1 MKNKMTCLKQGLA
14 ALGTAAIALTLWI
27 NPASADPFR
36 TTNPRAVGAKTETAF
51 KALFQDGNYVQA
63 AELLKTAEDNEPLA
77 FAMKAALS
85 FVNQDIAAMGQN
97 ATLTRTTAEKL
108 VKTDPLRG
116 HLYMAAGHFLEGA
129 YTLSTQGTVQ
139 STPAVLGQ
147 LQKVFDNLKEAEK
160 ISPNDPELNLI
171 KGYMDLM
178 LAVNLPFS
186 NPDQAI
192 TRLQS
197 ASPTYL
203 AQRGIAIGYRDLG
216 RAQEGIDAIAP
227 VIQQNPNNPELYY
240 LNAQLL
246 RLKSDKLQGAEQ
258 RKVQLESIK
267 SFREAWKRKAT
278 LPSSLVEQLDR
289 EGCRTFQVYRSKN
302 PNVCGHNDSVSWEG
316 NQPNPQAARPNP
328 ASANPVP
335 KR

>member
-1 MKNKMTCLKQGLA
+1 MKNKMTPRLKQWA
-14 ALGTAAIALTLWI
+14 AMGAAAIALSLWS

-36 TTNPRAVGAKTETAF
+36 TTNPRAVGKKTEAAF
-51 KALFQDGNYVQA
+51 KTLFQQGNYVKA
-63 AELLKTAEDNEPLA
+63 AELLKTAEDNEPLS

-85 FVNQDIAAMGQN
+85 FVNKDTAAMGQN

-108 VKTDPLRG
+108 VQTDPLRG

-129 YTLSTQGTVQ
+129 YTLSTEGTVR

-147 LQKVFDNLKEAEK
+147 LQKVLDNLKEAEK
-160 ISPNDPELNLI
+160 IAPNDPELNLI

-192 TRLQS
+192 TRLQN
-197 ASPTYL
+197 ANPTYL

-216 RAQEGIDAIAP
+216 RPQEGIDT
-227 VIQQNPNNPELYY
+227 VTLLIQQNPDNPELYY

-246 RLKSDKLQGAEQ
+246 RLKSDKLQGEEQ
-258 RKVQLESIK
+258 RKIQLESIK
-267 SFREAWKRKAT
+267 SFREAWKRRST
-278 LPSSLVEQLDR
+278 LPGSLIEQLDR
-289 EGCRTFQVYRSKN
+289 EGCRTFQSYRGKN
-302 PNVCGHNDSVSWEG
+302 PNVCSQSDSITWEG
-316 NQPNPQAARPNP
+316 NPR
-328 ASANPVP
+328 
-335 KR
+335 

>member
-1 MKNKMTCLKQGLA
+1 MKNKMTLRLKQWA
-14 ALGTAAIALTLWI
+14 AIGTAAIALSLGSS
-27 NPASADPFR
+27 PASADPFR
-36 TTNPRAVGAKTETAF
+36 TANPRAVGEKTEAAF
-51 KALFQDGNYVQA
+51 KTLFEQGNYVQA
-63 AELLKTAEDNEPLA
+63 AELLKTTEATEPLS

-129 YTLSTQGTVQ
+129 YTLSTEGTVR

-147 LQKVFDNLKEAEK
+147 LQKVFDNLREAEK
-160 ISPNDPELNLI
+160 IAPNDPELNLI

-192 TRLQS
+192 TRLQN
-197 ASPTYL
+197 ASPSYL

-216 RAQEGIDAIAP
+216 RPQEGLDTVAP
-227 VIQQNPNNPELYY
+227 LIRQSPENPELYY

-246 RLKSDKLQGAEQ
+246 RLKSDKLTGEEQ
-258 RKVQLESIK
+258 RKVQLESIQ
-267 SFREAWKRKAT
+267 SFREAWKRRST
-278 LPSSLVEQLDR
+278 LPGSLVEQLDR
-289 EGCRTFQVYRSKN
+289 EGCRTFQSYRGKN
-302 PNVCGHNDSVSWEG
+302 PNVCSKNDSITWEG
-316 NQPNPQAARPNP
+316 NQR
-328 ASANPVP
+328 
-335 KR
+335 